1 MRTMKMLT
9 RLATIFL
16 LASPLA
22 AAAAAE
28 PVPHGIWIMDSGKVT
43 VQVDDCGLNLC
54 GKIVALSKPL
64 DKNGKPKLDKEN
76 PDPALRKRPVIGLT
90 ILKDMKPDGSN
101 KWEGTI
107 YNADDGYT
115 YRSVMKLS
123 GDMMKVKGCVAFIC
137 KSMRFKRMNVN

>member
-1 MRTMKMLT
+1 MRSLHMLKC
-9 RLATIFL
+9 LATAVL
-16 LASPLA
+16 LVIPFSGAGF
-22 AAAAAE
+22 AE

-43 VQVDDCGLNLC
+43 VQVDDCGSNIC

-76 PDPALRKRPVIGLT
+76 PDPTLRKRPVIGLT
-90 ILKDMKPDGSN
+90 ILKDMKPDGRN

-123 GDMMKVKGCVAFIC
+123 GDMMKVKGCVVFIC
-137 KSMRFKRMNVN
+137 KSMSFKRMNVN